1 MSFETPLPPY
11 NASDPHA
18 TFLNSSCFDLLLIE
32 IVPLAQRMAE
42 DIAKASEQSARSS
55 DGDGSRDVVFRRLET
70 LGYRVGQ
77 GLVER
82 YGNCCHQLRQ
92 LLLVSVLCADS
103 RFSDQVLPR
112 PPSLRG

>member
-18 TFLNSSCFDLLLIE
+18 VFVNSSCFDFLLIE
-32 IVPLAQRMAE
+32 IVPLAQRIAE
-42 DIAKASEQSARSS
+42 DATSASPHTESTVEEAPK
-55 DGDGSRDVVFRRLET
+55 DVVFRRLES

-82 YGNCCHQLRQ
+82 YAWIG
-92 LLLVSVLCADS
+92 
-103 RFSDQVLPR
+103 
-112 PPSLRG
+112 

>member
-32 IVPLAQRMAE
+32 MVPLAHRLAEELMQERSGTGTTQVMDEEEQREA
-42 DIAKASEQSARSS
+42 
-55 DGDGSRDVVFRRLET
+55 VFRRLDA

-82 YGNCCHQLRQ
+82 
-92 LLLVSVLCADS
+92 
-103 RFSDQVLPR
+103 
-112 PPSLRG
+112 

>member
-18 TFLNSSCFDLLLIE
+18 VFVNSSCFDFLLIE
-32 IVPLAQRMAE
+32 IVPLAQRIAE
-42 DIAKASEQSARSS
+42 NLVNFQQTNGKPADE
-55 DGDGSRDVVFRRLET
+55 DVPKEAVFRRLES

-82 YGNCCHQLRQ
+82 YEIFFLILLMCGQALPFLSILRTT
-92 LLLVSVLCADS
+92 
-103 RFSDQVLPR
+103 P
-112 PPSLRG
+112 